1 MEPCIPLPLA
11 DGNTLKELI
20 QKAKDWA
27 IMHGAGMRSKD
38 SFSPDSINFA
48 PFMLLPSTFPRCEFE
63 RAVGIQPVLNELMH
77 KVAHDYDFLKN
88 SLETT
93 IKVDEFTG
101 RLFNIYETVR
111 AEGITQPF
119 SLGLLRSDLMLE
131 TDWRKCHS
139 EDPAT
144 SAPYCCWK
152 QVEVN
157 TIAAGFGFL
166 GPISG
171 QLHRFV
177 LTELGHLT
185 ELRNLPDNN
194 ALEGLCGGMLSAWK
208 VYNQPMSAIL
218 FVIEDVTYNICDQR
232 FHEFEIQRQ
241 NAKVRVIRNT
251 LTEIAT
257 IGKLDN
263 EKRLFLNDTEI
274 AVVYFR
280 AGYTPDHYYS
290 ETEWNARLLIERSLA
305 IKCPSIQYHLTG
317 TKKVQQELARP
328 GMLDKYLTPDKV
340 ESVKEIFTGLY
351 SLGKDEV
358 GDKAMQMA
366 LENPTRFV
374 LKPQREGGGNNM
386 YGENV
391 KSYLEKIKDSDER
404 SAWILME
411 RINPPVQT
419 NYMIRPNI
427 QGPIVTEVVSELG
440 IFGVVLGNADT
451 ILENTQVGHMLR
463 TKISSADEGGV
474 AAGFG
479 ALDSVY
485 LVDIGKAPKK
495 HV

>member
-111 AEGITQPF
+111 AEGITQDV
-119 SLGLLRSDLMLE
+119 SLALLRSDYFVDQSLFV
-131 TDWRKCHS
+131 
-139 EDPAT
+139 A
-144 SAPYCCWK
+144 K
-152 QVEVN
+152 QVEIN
-157 TIAAGFGFL
+157 TISSSFGAL
-166 GPISG
+166 SNVLVD
-171 QLHRFV
+171 LHRFV